1 MKRIYVLLAAVM
13 ILASSCGPKDKQAQL
28 EKLKKQRDDLN
39 MQIATLEKELEAEGV
54 DLTKQP
60 KHKAVNI
67 AEIKPNE
74 FNHYIEIQGN
84 IESDDN
90 IFIPAESPGVVEKIY
105 VKAGDKVSK
114 GQLLAE
120 LNADIYLKSIAEL
133 KNGLELATTVYDK
146 QKKLWDQKI
155 GSEIQY
161 LQAKNTK
168 EGLEKKLATVMEQY
182 DMTKIK
188 SPISG
193 TVDEIAI
200 KEGEMAMAGFGA
212 IRVVKLDDL
221 KLKASLSED
230 YIDNVKTGDI
240 VKIFVPSLDSAIEQE
255 ISAVSNVINP
265 DTRTF
270 TIEVKVP
277 TIDNLIKPNMLAVL
291 KINDYSNSEAVV
303 VPLNVVQ
310 KTADSKF
317 LFIVDEDNE
326 GNMIAKRRE
335 VKVGKNY
342 NGRIEILENLKVGE
356 KVIVTG
362 FQELADGDV
371 VKINK

>member
-39 MQIATLEKELEAEGV
+39 MEIATLEKELEAEGV
-54 DLTKQP
+54 DLTKEP

-67 AEIKPNE
+67 AEIKPVE

-114 GQLLAE
+114 GQLLAQ
-120 LNADIYLKSIAEL
+120 LNADVYEKSIEEL

-200 KEGEMAMAGFGA
+200 KEGEMAAAGFGA

-255 ISAVSNVINP
+255 ITAVSSVINP

-277 TIDNLIKPNMLAVL
+277 TIENLIKPNMLAVL
-291 KINDYSNSEAVV
+291 KIKDYSNSEAVV

-356 KVIVTG
+356 KIIVTG